1 MIVHK
6 LLVAMVI
13 ISRPL
18 SSSMVAAC
26 HVEGARRRASG
37 LVSSLIC
44 MRTMPGLALILRML
58 RLRSAVQKLIVAMLL
73 VFLGF
78 VMLLG
83 VAGSLLHG
91 PARVLLVLQ
100 R

>member
-1 MIVHK
+1 
-6 LLVAMVI
+6 
-13 ISRPL
+13 
-18 SSSMVAAC
+18 MVAAC
-26 HVEGARRRASG
+26 HEEGARRRASG
-37 LVSSLIC
+37 LVSSLIR
-44 MRTMPGLALILRML
+44 MRTMPRLALILRML
-58 RLRSAVQKLIVAMLL
+58 RLRSAVQKLIAAMLL